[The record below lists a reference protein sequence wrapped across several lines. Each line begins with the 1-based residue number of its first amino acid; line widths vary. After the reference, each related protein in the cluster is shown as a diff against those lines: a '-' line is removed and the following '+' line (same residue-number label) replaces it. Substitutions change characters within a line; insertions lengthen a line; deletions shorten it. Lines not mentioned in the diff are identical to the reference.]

1 MRTRCVSIVLVGLL
15 LAGCALFTR
24 PAGTLSVER
33 QKFINAYARARVT
46 YQHLH
51 ARIDAL
57 CQVERL
63 TKEICAKAAAIDH
76 QAKALDAE
84 IQAKLE
90 MPESEVDWERLMRL
104 LELALGL
111 VL

>member
-1 MRTRCVSIVLVGLL
+1 MKSIALL
-15 LAGCALFTR
+15 CALMLSVNGCALFIKPSTEF
-24 PAGTLSVER
+24 SVER

-57 CQVERL
+57 CQVDRL
-63 TKEICAKAAAIDH
+63 TKDICAKAAAIDH

-84 IQAKLE
+84 IQAKLTT
-90 MPESEVDWERLMRL
+90 PESEVDWDRVMRL